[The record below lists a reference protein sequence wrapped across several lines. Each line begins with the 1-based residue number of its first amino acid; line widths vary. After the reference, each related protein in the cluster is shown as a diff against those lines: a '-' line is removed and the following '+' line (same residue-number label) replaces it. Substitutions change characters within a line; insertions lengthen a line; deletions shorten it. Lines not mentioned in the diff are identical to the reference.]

1 MIFSKRAWSCS
12 NNVWPVNIS
21 KQVDFQYPRVRKW
34 NAVTQNCEQN
44 FSRENFAQSQG
55 QYWRKKTMFIFFV
68 LFVGKMHFRDWPLS
82 ALPIGCLERG
92 DGRFHYW
99 CTSFPPEF
107 SRIIY
112 YQKGFFLNKVAQ
124 SFPIS
129 GWKTNLNLFWFS
141 FWFSRRW
148 EEVKSLCPVRE
159 EEGGQQLLSDKKK
172 EQQHTFL
179 TIELIGLKWDFCNG
193 WNWMSKES
201 IVYWSLQLQLNM
213 LSTPYS
219 YLSVIGFMINHG
231 QTESNLFPPMFICS
245 S

>member
-1 MIFSKRAWSCS
+1 MERCDTELWAEFLQRKLCTEPEAILKKKRQCS
-12 NNVWPVNIS
+12 Y
-21 KQVDFQYPRVRKW
+21 F
-34 NAVTQNCEQN
+34 
-44 FSRENFAQSQG
+44 
-55 QYWRKKTMFIFFV
+55 
-68 LFVGKMHFRDWPLS
+68 LFCLWGKMHFRDWPLS

-112 YQKGFFLNKVAQ
+112 FQKGFFLNKVAQ

-213 LSTPYS
+213 LSS
-219 YLSVIGFMINHG
+219 G
-231 QTESNLFPPMFICS
+231 QCPLLIPICP
-245 S
+245 